1 MDDDTTIG
9 ARLAAAREASGLS
22 VQDVA
27 DATRVRRE
35 FLESIEAM
43 DERGLPERPY
53 VLGFVRAYAA
63 KVGLDPEDAAKAF
76 AAQGRVRRPAARAA
90 ASYPRPQP
98 ARRVAIPPVAAAGL
112 LGLAAAVAL
121 WASTAWDAGPRAPDA
136 IPPVPEALQA
146 WVAAEPGAPEAA
158 RAMAALTA
166 QDGPVITLR
175 ARIPVWVEVTDV
187 NGARVFASELRAG
200 QVFRTPQQPGLVVAA
215 GNGGGVE
222 VYRDGALVGRLGEP
236 GLPVSS
242 WRVDE
247 ARFPA
252 LATLSDAAP

>member
-1 MDDDTTIG
+1 MDDEQTIG
-9 ARLAAAREASGLS
+9 ARLAAARAASGLS
-22 VQDVA
+22 LQDVA
-27 DATRVRRE
+27 DATRVRLE
-35 FLESIEAM
+35 FLEAIEAM
-43 DERGLPERPY
+43 DDRSLPERPY

-63 KVGLDPEDAAKAF
+63 QVGLDPEGAAKAY
-76 AAQGRVRRPAARAA
+76 AAQGRMRRPATPSGV
-90 ASYPRPQP
+90 SYPRPEP
-98 ARRVAIPPVAAAGL
+98 ARRAAVPPVAAAGL
-112 LGLAAAVAL
+112 LGLAAAAAL
-121 WASTAWDAGPRAPDA
+121 WAGAAWDGGPSASDA

-187 NGARVFASELRAG
+187 NGGRVFAAELRAG

-222 VYRDGALVGRLGEP
+222 VYRDEALVGHLGEP
-236 GLPVSS
+236 GLPVTA

-247 ARFPA
+247 VRFPA
-252 LATLSDAAP
+252 LATLRDPSP